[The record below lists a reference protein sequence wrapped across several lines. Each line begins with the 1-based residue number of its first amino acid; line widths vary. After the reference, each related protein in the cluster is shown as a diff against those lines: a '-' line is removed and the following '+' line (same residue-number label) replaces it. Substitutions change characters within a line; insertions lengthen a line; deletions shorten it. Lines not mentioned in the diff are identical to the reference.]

1 MTHWFLLNS
10 LVNFILKLLGERKIS
25 LSERV
30 KDTVKQAAKSI
41 NDFEKTATEIAIEN
55 KYDYVICGAGAKNKA
70 MEESILHIFNV
81 VMISLA
87 FSLKVLF
94 QIIQWKRKNRCDKSN
109 GFEDTRST
117 KKRTAFE
124 CSL

>member
-1 MTHWFLLNS
+1 
-10 LVNFILKLLGERKIS
+10 LLGERKIS

-30 KDTVKQAAKSI
+30 KDMVKQAVKSI

-94 QIIQWKRKNRCDKSN
+94 QIIQ
-109 GFEDTRST
+109 
-117 KKRTAFE
+117 
-124 CSL
+124 